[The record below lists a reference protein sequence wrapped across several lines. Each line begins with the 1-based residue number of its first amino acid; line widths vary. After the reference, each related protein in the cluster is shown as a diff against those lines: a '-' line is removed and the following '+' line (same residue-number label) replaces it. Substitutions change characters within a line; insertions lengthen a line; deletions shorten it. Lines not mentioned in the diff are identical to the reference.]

1 VIAMSSSAITVSNTG
16 YIKRTAV
23 ETYRNQKRG
32 GKGRIGMRTR
42 EEDFV
47 THLFVA
53 STHSYIMI
61 FSDRGRAYWLRV
73 HEIPDAGAGGK
84 GKAIANL
91 VSMAEGER
99 IAALLAVREFPSEEG
114 RQFVVMGTRRGV
126 VKKTDLSAYSNPRAG
141 GIIAMGVEEMDAV
154 IAVAQTDGRAQVFI
168 ATRDGMSIRFPEEDV
183 RPMGRTAYGV
193 RGISLRDDDEV
204 VAMEVVPMEVVG
216 ETGTI
221 LSVTENGYGK
231 RTAIDEYRLQSR
243 GGVGIINIQT
253 SDRNGKV
260 VGTAWVHD
268 GDEIMVI
275 SQQGKVIRMAT
286 SDIRTI
292 GRATQGV
299 TLLNLS
305 SDAEEGAEPD
315 KVVSIVRLANDNDA
329 AAAPESGA
337 APPADGSEG
346 SSAEPTPSE

>member
-1 VIAMSSSAITVSNTG
+1 
-16 YIKRTAV
+16 
-23 ETYRNQKRG
+23 
-32 GKGRIGMRTR
+32 
-42 EEDFV
+42 
-47 THLFVA
+47 
-53 STHSYIMI
+53 
-61 FSDRGRAYWLRV
+61 
-73 HEIPDAGAGGK
+73 
-84 GKAIANL
+84 
-91 VSMAEGER
+91 
-99 IAALLAVREFPSEEG
+99 
-114 RQFVVMGTRRGV
+114 
-126 VKKTDLSAYSNPRAG
+126 
-141 GIIAMGVEEMDAV
+141 MGVEEMDAV

-275 SQQGKVIRMAT
+275 SQHGKVIRMAT

-299 TLLNLS
+299 TLLNLAT
-305 SDAEEGAEPD
+305 DEEEGDEPD
-315 KVVSIVRLANDNDA
+315 KVVSIVRLANEAD
-329 AAAPESGA
+329 AAAPE
-337 APPADGSEG
+337 P
-346 SSAEPTPSE
+346 AEPGTEPSEPAEPGEPEEPS

>member
-1 VIAMSSSAITVSNTG
+1 
-16 YIKRTAV
+16 
-23 ETYRNQKRG
+23 
-32 GKGRIGMRTR
+32 
-42 EEDFV
+42 
-47 THLFVA
+47 
-53 STHSYIMI
+53 
-61 FSDRGRAYWLRV
+61 
-73 HEIPDAGAGGK
+73 
-84 GKAIANL
+84 
-91 VSMAEGER
+91 
-99 IAALLAVREFPSEEG
+99 
-114 RQFVVMGTRRGV
+114 
-126 VKKTDLSAYSNPRAG
+126 
-141 GIIAMGVEEMDAV
+141 MGVEEMDAV

-193 RGISLRDDDEV
+193 RGISLRDNDEV

-221 LSVTENGYGK
+221 LSVTANGYGK

-253 SDRNGKV
+253 SERNGQV

-299 TLLNLS
+299 TLLNLA
-305 SDAEEGAEPD
+305 DDEEGGDPD
-315 KVVSIVRLANDNDA
+315 RVVSIVRLANDPEAVAAQGDA
-329 AAAPESGA
+329 PSPEPAEPAEPAEAAQA
-337 APPADGSEG
+337 
-346 SSAEPTPSE
+346 AEPTDPTDPTE